1 MPQGYYLNEQAI
13 VAEFSG
19 ITAAGTY
26 NPTNGPIVIPE
37 GAILTG
43 LVVAENTALAGGTS
57 YQFKVDSI
65 TGTADTNLTG
75 AVVLASFTGLNDI
88 YSLATTGALANLTT
102 KITETGNLQLVT
114 IGTTTAGDI
123 SVVVK
128 YVI

>member
-1 MPQGYYLNEQAI
+1 MPEGYYLNEQAV

-26 NPTNGPIVIPE
+26 NPTNGPIVLPE
-37 GAILTG
+37 GAIVTG
-43 LVVAENTALAGGTS
+43 LIVVENTALAGGTS

-65 TGTADTNLTG
+65 TGTDDTNLTG
-75 AVVLASFTGLNDI
+75 AVVLASFTGLNDL
-88 YSLATTGALANLTT
+88 YSLASTGTLANLTT
-102 KITETGNLQLVT
+102 KVLETGNLQLVT
-114 IGTTTAGDI
+114 VGTTTAGNI